1 MLQNKLK
8 VIRGNW
14 NVFRKLD
21 KLFKLNFFY
30 LQFQNS
36 YKRKG
41 DKDVKKKKREREG
54 FQQEEVCR
62 EVINSKVRVD
72 RLV

>member
-41 DKDVKKKKREREG
+41 DKDVKKKKRERG
-54 FQQEEVCR
+54 
-62 EVINSKVRVD
+62 I
-72 RLV
+72 LVGVSMQRGYKQ